1 MDMKKS
7 GLLLGSGALFL
18 GLLYLIHFLLP
29 YDFNDIL
36 RVVTVILIIATLAL
50 SGTMVSGDRMRA
62 NQAID
67 PTSRDR
73 GMVNSWSLIV
83 FSLPIYLVMVATYLW
98 G

>member
-1 MDMKKS
+1 MKKT

-18 GLLYLIHFLLP
+18 IVLYFVQFVLP
-29 YDFNDIL
+29 YEFEHIL
-36 RVVTVILIIATLAL
+36 QVVAVILIVITLSL
-50 SGTMVSGDRMRA
+50 SGTLVSGDRMRA

-73 GMVNSWSLIV
+73 GMVNSWSIIL
-83 FSLPIYLVMVATYLW
+83 FSLPVYMVLIILYLW

>member
-1 MDMKKS
+1 MKKT

-18 GLLYLIHFLLP
+18 VVLYFVQFVLP
-29 YDFNDIL
+29 YEFEHIL
-36 RVVTVILIIATLAL
+36 QVVAVILIVITLAL
-50 SGTMVSGDRMRA
+50 SGTLVSGDRMRA

-73 GMVNSWSLIV
+73 GMVNSWSIIL
-83 FSLPIYLVMVATYLW
+83 FSLPVYMLLIILYLW

>member
-1 MDMKKS
+1 MKKS
-7 GLLLGSGALFL
+7 GLLLGSGVLFL

-36 RVVTVILIIATLAL
+36 RVVTIILIIATLAL

-67 PTSRDR
+67 PSSRDR
-73 GMVNSWSLIV
+73 NMVNSWSMLL
-83 FSLPIYLVMVATYLW
+83 FSLPVYIVMIVSYVW

>member
-1 MDMKKS
+1 MKKT

-18 GLLYLIHFLLP
+18 VVLYLLQFVLP
-29 YDFNDIL
+29 YEFEHIL
-36 RVVTVILIIATLAL
+36 QVVAVILIVITLAL
-50 SGTMVSGDRMRA
+50 SGTLVSGDRMRA

-73 GMVNSWSLIV
+73 GMVNSWSIIL
-83 FSLPIYLVMVATYLW
+83 FSLPVYMVLIILYLW

>member
-1 MDMKKS
+1 MNMKKS

>member
-1 MDMKKS
+1 MKKT

-18 GLLYLIHFLLP
+18 VVLYFVQFVLP
-29 YDFNDIL
+29 YEFEHIL
-36 RVVTVILIIATLAL
+36 QVVAVILIVITLAL
-50 SGTMVSGDRMRA
+50 SGTLVSGDRMRA

-73 GMVNSWSLIV
+73 GMVNSWSIIL
-83 FSLPIYLVMVATYLW
+83 FSLPVYMVLIILYLW

>member
-1 MDMKKS
+1 MKKS
-7 GLLLGSGALFL
+7 GLLLGSGVLFL

-36 RVVTVILIIATLAL
+36 RVVTIILIIATLAL

-67 PTSRDR
+67 PSSRDR
-73 GMVNSWSLIV
+73 NMVNSWSMLL
-83 FSLPIYLVMVATYLW
+83 FSLPVYVVMIVSYLW

>member
-36 RVVTVILIIATLAL
+36 RVVSVILIIATLAL

>member
-1 MDMKKS
+1 MRKT

-18 GLLYLIHFLLP
+18 VVLYFVQFVLP
-29 YDFNDIL
+29 YEFEYIL
-36 RVVTVILIIATLAL
+36 QAVAVILIVITLAL
-50 SGTMVSGDRMRA
+50 SGTLVSGDRMRA

-73 GMVNSWSLIV
+73 GMVNSWSIIL
-83 FSLPIYLVMVATYLW
+83 FSLPVYMVLIILYLW

>member
-1 MDMKKS
+1 MKKT

-18 GLLYLIHFLLP
+18 VVLYFVQFVLP
-29 YDFNDIL
+29 YEFEYIL
-36 RVVTVILIIATLAL
+36 QVVAVILIVITLAL
-50 SGTMVSGDRMRA
+50 SGTLVSGDRMRA

-73 GMVNSWSLIV
+73 GMVNSWSIIL
-83 FSLPIYLVMVATYLW
+83 FSLPVYMVLIILYLW

>member
-1 MDMKKS
+1 MKKT

-18 GLLYLIHFLLP
+18 VVLYFVQFVLP
-29 YDFNDIL
+29 YEFEHIL
-36 RVVTVILIIATLAL
+36 QVVTVILIVITLAL
-50 SGTMVSGDRMRA
+50 SGTLVSGDRMRA

-73 GMVNSWSLIV
+73 GMVNSWSIIL
-83 FSLPIYLVMVATYLW
+83 FSLPVYMVLIILYLW